1 MAMQTLKDTFM
12 PYGRFKEI
20 NGNYAQSK
28 TDYAE
33 RVKEKQAALRAE
45 KAKEA
50 KGTKEA
56 AEEKGSGKLSEPQD
70 VYISSEKSGKEPAG
84 LYRIGQDENGSRK
97 IFFEDPDKADRADGK
112 EEPKADG
119 KKPKVDGDS
128 QGKPVEVCICNTD
141 KVDRE
146 IEKLKEKKREL
157 EQQIRS
163 ATGNKVEKKIQELE
177 KKLAQ
182 VEQELSQKDNDTYRK
197 QHAEFSRM
205 A

>member
-33 RVKEKQAALRAE
+33 RVREKQAALKAE

-50 KGTKEA
+50 KETKEA

-70 VYISSEKSGKEPAG
+70 VYIRSEKSGKEPVG
-84 LYRIGQDENGSRK
+84 LYRIGQDENGGRK
-97 IFFEDPDKADRADGK
+97 IFFDDPDKADRADGK
-112 EEPKADG
+112 EEPKAEKADG

-128 QGKPVEVCICNTD
+128 QGKPAEVCIGNTD

-163 ATGNKVEKKIQELE
+163 ASGDERKIRELE
-177 KKLAQ
+177 KKLAR
-182 VEQELSQKDNDTYRK
+182 VESELSQKDTDAYRR
-197 QHAEFSRM
+197 QHTTFS
-205 A
+205 

>member
-1 MAMQTLKDTFM
+1 MAMQ
-12 PYGRFKEI
+12 I

-33 RVKEKQAALRAE
+33 RVREKQAALKAE

-50 KGTKEA
+50 KETKEA

-70 VYISSEKSGKEPAG
+70 VYIRSEKSGKEPVG
-84 LYRIGQDENGSRK
+84 LYRIGQDENGGRK

-112 EEPKADG
+112 EEPKAEKTDG

-128 QGKPVEVCICNTD
+128 QGKPAEVCIGNTD

-163 ATGNKVEKKIQELE
+163 ASGDERKIQELE

-197 QHAEFSRM
+197 QHSEFSRL